1 MKILEIVRESVEIKG
16 KRIIVNEKQMIL
28 KDVQG
33 FSVTLQD
40 PDDPAIVTKM
50 NLADKKI
57 DTTGPEGMIL
67 VTDELSPAERANLIR
82 GAKGSLIDIQ
92 VTSLT

>member
-16 KRIIVNEKQMIL
+16 KRIIV
-28 KDVQG
+28 
-33 FSVTLQD
+33 TLQD
-40 PDDPAIVTKM
+40 PEDPAIGTKM